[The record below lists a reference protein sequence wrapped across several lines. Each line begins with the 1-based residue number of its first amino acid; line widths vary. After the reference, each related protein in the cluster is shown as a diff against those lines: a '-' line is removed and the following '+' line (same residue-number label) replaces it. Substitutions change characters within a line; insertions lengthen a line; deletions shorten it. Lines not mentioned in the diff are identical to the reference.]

1 MNKIMSLPE
10 AVKTFIKDG
19 SHVAIGGFTASRNP
33 MAITYEIIRQCIK
46 DLHLYVHSHGQS
58 ADLLIGT
65 GAVKRLE
72 IAYAGMGRYAPTMV
86 RFAKAI
92 EAGDIEWEDYS
103 NYQMALRFFAG
114 SLGIPFMVTK
124 TGLGS
129 DIITKEG
136 FKPETRREPKIAR
149 KKLVTIENPF
159 SDKKDDVVLLPAIHA
174 DVALIHAHY
183 VGEEGTVR
191 IEGLK
196 FTDVEIA
203 KCADKLIVTCE
214 EIVPESYLRQNP
226 DLNCI
231 PFFVTDAIVKAPYG
245 AHPTGCFNLYDTDA
259 GHLNMYRKLAKND
272 TSFKQYLDEWVN
284 VKSHDEYLAK
294 VGINK
299 LTEIKANTPFG
310 FTVGL
315 NRR

>member
-1 MNKIMSLPE
+1 MNKIMSLTE
-10 AVKTFIKDG
+10 AVKTFIPAG
-19 SHVAIGGFTASRNP
+19 SHLAIGGFTASRNP
-33 MAITYEIIRQCIK
+33 MAITYEIIRQGIK

-58 ADLLIGT
+58 ADLLIGA
-65 GAVKRLE
+65 GCVKRLE

-86 RFAKAI
+86 RFAKAV
-92 EAGDIEWEDYS
+92 ENGDIEWEDYS

-124 TGLGS
+124 TSLGS
-129 DIITKEG
+129 DIISREG
-136 FKPETRREPKIAR
+136 FKPVSRRENKIAP
-149 KKLVTIENPF
+149 KKLVTMANPF
-159 SDKKDDVVLLPAIHA
+159 SDKADTVVLLPAINA

-183 VGEEGTVR
+183 AGAEGTVR

-203 KCADKLIVTCE
+203 KCASRLIVTCE

-231 PFFVTDAIVKAPYG
+231 PFFLVDAIIKAPYG
-245 AHPTGCFNLYDTDA
+245 AHPTGCYNLYDTDA
-259 GHLNMYRKLAKND
+259 AHLNMYRKLASD
-272 TSFKQYLDEWVN
+272 DVSFRQYLADWVN
-284 VKSHDEYLAK
+284 LKNHDEYLAK
-294 VGINK
+294 IGVNR
-299 LTEIKANTPFG
+299 LTEIKASIPYG

>member
-33 MAITYEIIRQCIK
+33 MAITYEIIRQGVK
-46 DLHLYVHSHGQS
+46 NLHLYVHSHGQS

-214 EIVPESYLRQNP
+214 EIVPESYL
-226 DLNCI
+226 NCI

>member
-33 MAITYEIIRQCIK
+33 MAITYEIIRQGVK
-46 DLHLYVHSHGQS
+46 NLHLYVHSHGQS